1 MAVWDLQCEATTLQ
15 SLYEI
20 YSAELA
26 HFRVCMG
33 STVSLY
39 VIYHTSESVGDL
51 QCGATTLQSL
61 YEIYSAELPH
71 FRVFASCA
79 V

>member
-33 STVSLY
+33 STVRS
-39 VIYHTSESVGDL
+39 YHTSESVGDL

-61 YEIYSAELPH
+61 YGIYSAELPH

-79 V
+79 I